1 MSLKDVYIFPLVG
14 TKIMRY
20 LDYID
25 IEYLFMQS
33 TVVADVWFSSSL
45 CIHVFRQMDFNKRV
59 LT

>member
-1 MSLKDVYIFPLVG
+1 
-14 TKIMRY
+14 MRY